1 MGLLDSY
8 GVSRVPHYLGVQ
20 IRSLFFFQLRGYH
33 PLWLCLSSRIHLKDR
48 FVTSRESR
56 NTLTSY
62 PTTPR
67 AQRLRPMAYAWF
79 GLFRFRSPLLTESH
93 SFSFPGVTEMFHF
106 TPYRFTGLWIH
117 PVIIPHNWDWIAPF
131 GNPRVKAY
139 LRLTVAYRS
148 LLRPSSPLGTKASTC
163 CT

>member
-8 GVSRVPHYLGVQ
+8 GVSRVPHYLGIQ

-79 GLFRFRSPLLTESH
+79 GLFRFRSPLLTESLFVFYSSRYLDVSIPSVCLNSLCIQLKITRVYLVGFPH
-93 SFSFPGVTEMFHF
+93 SE
-106 TPYRFTGLWIH
+106 IQ
-117 PVIIPHNWDWIAPF
+117 D
-131 GNPRVKAY
+131 
-139 LRLTVAYRS
+139 
-148 LLRPSSPLGTKASTC
+148 
-163 CT
+163 